1 MTGSKV
7 VVIAKKEF
15 FDSIKSRTFL
25 VIFSLFLLLTIASSV
40 TGANN
45 YNDQLD
51 QYQKRLVEGQYAEE
65 PETFMYFPEPVLTEV
80 VFQNMV
86 VNIGLIGA
94 ILAIILGYNA
104 VSGEKE
110 RGNLKLLLSYPLYRE
125 DVINGKFL
133 GKIGVLVLT
142 LVITTILSIAVA
154 LIMGMDFTG
163 SELTAVVMFMGISAV
178 YLTTF
183 LGISIFF
190 STVSKNGPSSMLNS
204 FMFWVMTTII
214 VSSFSGMVADAVVPV
229 DDTEFYGEVI
239 STASGTVVLETYSFE
254 PAGEDQ
260 GESFFDKYQRRW
272 KIQNT
277 IESSLSPTQNLEQL
291 AGAVLGKDDLSML
304 SSDSPQSEMGM
315 YEIVL
320 GKLSNIVAMF
330 VWVIVSLAA
339 TYIVFM
345 RQDIR

>member
-1 MTGSKV
+1 
-7 VVIAKKEF
+7 
-15 FDSIKSRTFL
+15 
-25 VIFSLFLLLTIASSV
+25 
-40 TGANN
+40 
-45 YNDQLD
+45 
-51 QYQKRLVEGQYAEE
+51 
-65 PETFMYFPEPVLTEV
+65 
-80 VFQNMV
+80 
-86 VNIGLIGA
+86 
-94 ILAIILGYNA
+94 
-104 VSGEKE
+104 
-110 RGNLKLLLSYPLYRE
+110 
-125 DVINGKFL
+125 
-133 GKIGVLVLT
+133 
-142 LVITTILSIAVA
+142 
-154 LIMGMDFTG
+154 
-163 SELTAVVMFMGISAV
+163 
-178 YLTTF
+178 
-183 LGISIFF
+183 
-190 STVSKNGPSSMLNS
+190 
-204 FMFWVMTTII
+204 MFWVMTTII

-239 STASGTVVLETYSFE
+239 FTASETYSFE